1 MMKIA
6 YFGSLKTGFIK
17 SGVERYYKWLNPY
30 VKLSLL
36 ALKSGGDINREQAEQ
51 IQKRE
56 ADTLFRKINNE
67 ELIIL
72 DEGGDELS
80 SKGFASFIRNKL
92 ITSGELFFAIGGYTG
107 FHDDVKRSASK
118 TISLSRMTFTH
129 EMALLLLV
137 EQIYRSMK
145 IIKGEKYHY

>member
-6 YFGSLKTGFIK
+6 YFGSLKTKFVK
-17 SGVERYYKWLNPY
+17 SGVERYCKWLKPY
-30 VKLSLL
+30 IKLSLL
-36 ALKSGGDINREQAEQ
+36 ELKSGGDINREQAEI

-56 ADTLFRKINNE
+56 ATALLKKIKNE
-67 ELIIL
+67 ELILL
-72 DEGGDELS
+72 DECGEALTSRGL
-80 SKGFASFIRNKL
+80 ASFIKSKQ
-92 ITSGELFFAIGGYTG
+92 ITSRELVFAIGGYTG
-107 FHDDVKRSASK
+107 FHDEVKQSSLK
-118 TISLSRMTFTH
+118 TIALSRMTFTH